1 MIKAL
6 IYDIGGTLL
15 YPKPPVEELCAYAE
29 EISGLHIPHEAFEQA
44 LPYLRHFMAE
54 RDQPAGTLWGSD
66 DLVRE
71 AWAAYYAHAMEA
83 IGIQAPPERMLDVGR
98 VMSDWYTHADRWA
111 MYDDVPPVL
120 EEGTRRGLIQGVIS
134 DWGTDLVE
142 ILHGLEISPHM
153 AFVVASGTVGYGKP
167 APEIFQAAL
176 ARAGVEAHEALYVG
190 DTYTLD
196 VLGARAVGM
205 PAALIDRDGVSP
217 PLDCPVLRRLDEVFG
232 LLAPASEL
240 FRRPSG

>member
-29 EISGLHIPHEAFEQA
+29 EASGLHIPHEAFAEA
-44 LPYLRHFMAE
+44 LPYLRHFMGE

-66 DLVRE
+66 DLLRE
-71 AWAAYYAHAMEA
+71 VWAEYYTYAMLA
-83 IGIQAPPERMLDVGR
+83 IGVDAPHDRMMEVGR
-98 VMSDWYTHADRWA
+98 IMSDWYTHADRWA
-111 MYDDVPPVL
+111 MFEDVPPAL
-120 EEGTRRGLIQGVIS
+120 EEAKRRGLIQGVIS
-134 DWGTDLVE
+134 DWGTDLVD

-153 AFVVASGTVGYGKP
+153 AFVVASGTVGFGKP
-167 APEIFQAAL
+167 SSEIFYAAL
-176 ARAGVEAHEALYVG
+176 ARAGVEPHQALYIG

-196 VLGARAVGM
+196 VLGARAAGM

-217 PLDCPVLRRLDEVFG
+217 PLDCPVLRRLDELFP
-232 LLAPASEL
+232 LLDAEDQ
-240 FRRPSG
+240 RCR

>member
-1 MIKAL
+1 MFKAI

-15 YPKPPVEELCAYAE
+15 YPKPPVEELCTYAE
-29 EISGLHIPHEAFEQA
+29 QVSGLHIPHESFAAA

-54 RDQPAGTLWGSD
+54 RDQPAGTLWGND

-71 AWAAYYAHAMEA
+71 AWAEYYTHAMQA
-83 IGIQAPPERMLDVGR
+83 IGIDAPHDRMMEVGR
-98 VMSDWYTHADRWA
+98 IMSDWYTHSDRWA
-111 MYDDVPPVL
+111 MFEDVPPVL
-120 EEGTRRGLIQGVIS
+120 AEATRRGLIQGVIS
-134 DWGTDLVE
+134 DWGTDLVD

-153 AFVVASGTVGYGKP
+153 AFVVASAAVGFGKP
-167 APEIFQAAL
+167 SPEIFLAAIG
-176 ARAGVEAHEALYVG
+176 RAGVAPHEALYIG

-217 PLDCPVLRRLDEVFG
+217 PLDCPVLRRLDG
-232 LLAPASEL
+232 LLSLLDA
-240 FRRPSG
+240 GG